1 MNGPTLPGQDA
12 RWDHGRVKS
21 EVSAVSGAGA
31 HELRTDEASVYGAV
45 RRMRGSAEL
54 FEQHTGALLAAIDGG
69 GRSPWGTGTIGM
81 VVDQINELLG
91 QACGHLHANLD
102 QTGTAIQ
109 AMADRT
115 ADTERDTTAAVQA
128 VGQELDLSVR
138 HSM

>member
-1 MNGPTLPGQDA
+1 MNDRTLLRRDA
-12 RWDHGRVKS
+12 RWDHATVKS
-21 EVSAVSGAGA
+21 EASAVSGAVA
-31 HELRTDEASVYGAV
+31 HELKTDEASLYSAA
-45 RRMRGSAEL
+45 RRMRGSADL

-69 GRSPWGTGTIGM
+69 GRSPWGTGAIGV

-115 ADTERDTTAAVQA
+115 ADTGRDTTAAVHA
-128 VGQELDLSVR
+128 VGQDLDFSVR